1 MGNLISGGYKIH
13 WLVIRFL
20 ITWQFCRSIFK
31 HSHRCHR
38 FGMICLHI
46 CFETRTCLSLD
57 GCVSQDST
65 LRLDG
70 SCKNVRLETNTFFW
84 TIAIFTKWPTRW
96 LNFWISSK
104 SESSVYTQLARF
116 KPQVKRSSKRIKTPS
131 NSKWLQFHNNSNTSG
146 LPYIFL
152 LPLFSVAFQPDRA
165 TAPKETGAD
174 GLPATDPAALRRAGA
189 RGLSPGHPWGG
200 AVPGTRGAQLSREW
214 ASARWGLGMGEW
226 GPWAPGCL
234 RGSHRIQQNKAGGVH
249 ESLLSRSFSV
259 MGTTIE
265 PTSLF

>member
-84 TIAIFTKWPTRW
+84 AIAIFTKWPTRW

-116 KPQVKRSSKRIKTPS
+116 KPQVKRSSKRPPFPSGFSFTATPTPLVCHIFFTPS
-131 NSKWLQFHNNSNTSG
+131 IFSGFPTRPSNGSQG
-146 LPYIFL
+146 N
-152 LPLFSVAFQPDRA
+152 R
-165 TAPKETGAD
+165 
-174 GLPATDPAALRRAGA
+174 
-189 RGLSPGHPWGG
+189 
-200 AVPGTRGAQLSREW
+200 SRW
-214 ASARWGLGMGEW
+214 ASCDRPCCASQSWRLRPFARPPLRWRSAWNAWGATFARMGERQVGVGDGRMRPL
-226 GPWAPGCL
+226 GPRVPQ
-234 RGSHRIQQNKAGGVH
+234 R
-249 ESLLSRSFSV
+249 F
-259 MGTTIE
+259 
-265 PTSLF
+265 P